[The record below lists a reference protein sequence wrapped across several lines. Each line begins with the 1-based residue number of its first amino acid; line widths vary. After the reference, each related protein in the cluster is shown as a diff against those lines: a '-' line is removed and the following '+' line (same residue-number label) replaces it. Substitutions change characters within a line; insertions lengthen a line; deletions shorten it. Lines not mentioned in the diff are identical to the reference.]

1 MNACQ
6 RLWVAPFGLWF
17 LVAFGLMGLATSA
30 PAGRTLHLVSLRDH
44 IEGSFV
50 GPRAVYAD
58 DERIYLAS
66 YQGTLFV
73 LARNRAAN
81 FPVVEII
88 QNSGIPLVAV
98 RGDSKRL
105 FVVDQNGVLRVYE
118 KDHPLRLIR
127 TSPVSTYVSA
137 MDLTTENLYFATGG
151 GQLAVD
157 REHVYVSVPDISENH
172 RVVEFDKRTLQPGLT
187 YDASIA
193 PNATVVFDRLTGAR
207 YANLPNPVDL
217 IGRVSLPNLYV
228 DQRVFVQTIP
238 GCCGPGMFM
247 YDSNSVA
254 FERLIDRSSV
264 NTVER
269 RGRWL
274 IAGNEGGHVELFDLG
289 VDPPALAAVADLR
302 ALTGF
307 TGAEDIEIRALWM
320 DGHDNL
326 VFAGSSWGND
336 RSRSPLL
343 PSFFV
348 LELTKN

>member
-1 MNACQ
+1 
-6 RLWVAPFGLWF
+6 
-17 LVAFGLMGLATSA
+17 
-30 PAGRTLHLVSLRDH
+30 
-44 IEGSFV
+44 
-50 GPRAVYAD
+50 
-58 DERIYLAS
+58 
-66 YQGTLFV
+66 
-73 LARNRAAN
+73 
-81 FPVVEII
+81 
-88 QNSGIPLVAV
+88 
-98 RGDSKRL
+98 
-105 FVVDQNGVLRVYE
+105 
-118 KDHPLRLIR
+118 
-127 TSPVSTYVSA
+127 
-137 MDLTTENLYFATGG
+137 
-151 GQLAVD
+151 
-157 REHVYVSVPDISENH
+157 
-172 RVVEFDKRTLQPGLT
+172 
-187 YDASIA
+187 
-193 PNATVVFDRLTGAR
+193 
-207 YANLPNPVDL
+207 
-217 IGRVSLPNLYV
+217 
-228 DQRVFVQTIP
+228 
-238 GCCGPGMFM
+238 MFM

-254 FERLIDRSSV
+254 FERSIDRSSV